1 MCIFRIH
8 DLLFALQPPS
18 FACFACPYSQ
28 NALVSRFSIFPPL
41 LLFFAPHPSIR
52 PAIATTPGF
61 VRSKKRRLSSSW
73 CVSSHL
79 LYPVQIYPG
88 AVELMQVIEEFI
100 HIVGLGMKDFHNAYL
115 MTGNL
120 GKDQRLLPPSRL
132 AAPSSFYHLF
142 LPDTDT

>member
-1 MCIFRIH
+1 MICFP
-8 DLLFALQPPS
+8 LLPS
-18 FACFACPYSQ
+18 PFTAC
-28 NALVSRFSIFPPL
+28 LVHLFCMSLFQECFVNRFSIFPPP
-41 LLFFAPHPSIR
+41 LLFCAPRPSIR
-52 PAIATTPGF
+52 PVTATTLGF
-61 VRSKKRRLSSSW
+61 VKSKKRRLSSSW

-132 AAPSSFYHLF
+132 APWSSFFHLF
-142 LPDTDT
+142 LLDTDT

>member
-1 MCIFRIH
+1 MICFSLSSLPRSPVLHVLFPECICEPLFNLSSTASIFRSTS
-8 DLLFALQPPS
+8 L
-18 FACFACPYSQ
+18 
-28 NALVSRFSIFPPL
+28 
-41 LLFFAPHPSIR
+41 HPSGDSDHSWVCEIE
-52 PAIATTPGF
+52 
-61 VRSKKRRLSSSW
+61 KRRLSSSW

-79 LYPVQIYPG
+79 PYPVQIYPG

-142 LPDTDT
+142 LLDTDT